1 MLEILN
7 IPARREGAVWFYTQD
22 GRVRQP
28 HRHAELEFNL
38 ITRGT
43 GAYLLG
49 ERRYD
54 LRPGSLV
61 WLFPGQNHV
70 LLRESTDYTM
80 WIVVFKPT
88 LLAPL
93 RDSEV
98 YGLLAEDDP
107 PGRFCRWLPPERVQR
122 LVGLLEEA
130 REGGEEDRRHRV
142 GLEYLLLTAW
152 TAFQQA
158 EETPTGRNV
167 HPAVERAVNLLRE
180 GERAQTLDGLARE
193 CSLSP
198 ARLSRLFHAQTGIP
212 LAQFRNRQRL
222 ARFLALYGQGQRTRL
237 AAALEAG
244 FGSYPQ
250 FQRVFRQLMGCAP
263 SQYREATAATESV
276 WNPSSAP
283 PTRPR

>member
-7 IPARREGAVWFYTQD
+7 IPARREGAVWFYAQD
-22 GRVRQP
+22 GHVRQP
-28 HRHAELEFNL
+28 HRHAELELNL

-49 ERRYD
+49 ERRCD

-70 LLRESTDYTM
+70 LLRESADYTM
-80 WIVVFKPT
+80 WIAVFRPT

-93 RDSEV
+93 RESAV

-107 PGRFCRWLPPERVQR
+107 PGRFCRRLPPERVQR
-122 LVGLLEEA
+122 LVTLLEDL
-130 REGGEEDRRHRV
+130 RESGEEKKHRA
-142 GLEYLLLTAW
+142 GMEYLLLTAW

-158 EETPTGRNV
+158 EETPTGRSV
-167 HPAVERAVNLLRE
+167 HPAVERAVGLLRD
-180 GERAQTLDGLARE
+180 GERVQTLDGLARE
-193 CSLSP
+193 CGLSA

-212 LAQFRNRQRL
+212 LGQYRNQQRL
-222 ARFLALYGQGQRTRL
+222 ARFLALYGQGQHTRL
-237 AAALEAG
+237 AAALEVG

-263 SQYREATAATESV
+263 SQYREITAANESGS
-276 WNPSSAP
+276 NPSSAP